1 MIQAAYLHIPFCTHI
16 CHYCDF
22 NKVFLK
28 GQPVAEYLQ
37 AMEQEMKRTVA
48 QFPAE
53 RVQTIFIGG
62 GTPTALDIRQL
73 DFLLENIHR
82 YLPCTVDKVE
92 FTVEANP
99 NELSREKLQCLKDA
113 GVNRLSIGVQ
123 TFNDTLLRRIGR
135 THQTRDVWQAV
146 ETAKAVGFTNI
157 SIDLIYGLPGQ
168 TLEQL
173 QKDLAVAFS
182 LDVPHISAYSLIIE
196 PKTVFYN
203 LMRKGKLSLPSQ
215 DEEAEMYEETMKQMQ
230 QHGYVQYE
238 LSNYARS
245 GFESQHNL
253 TYWNNEYYYGIGA
266 GAHSYMNGIRNVNIG
281 PVKKYIELI
290 EKGQLPYVER
300 HEVNER
306 ERMEEE
312 MFLGLR
318 KIEGVSKQ
326 RFYEKFHRSL
336 NDVFGDVIAKEK
348 ANGLLEETETHVR
361 LTHRGKLL
369 GNVVFEAFLHVS

>member
-22 NKVFLK
+22 NKVFVK

-37 AMEQEMKRTVA
+37 AMEQEMKETVA
-48 QFPAE
+48 QFPTE
-53 RVQTIFIGG
+53 RLQTIFIGG
-62 GTPTALDIRQL
+62 GTPTALTIEQL
-73 DFLLENIHR
+73 DFLFTSIHR
-82 YLPCTVDKVE
+82 SLPFAVDRVE

-99 NELSREKLQCLKDA
+99 NELSREKLQLLKDV

-123 TFNDTLLRRIGR
+123 TFDDTLLRQIGR
-135 THQTRDVWQAV
+135 THQARDVWQAV

-168 TLEQL
+168 TLEQFR
-173 QKDLAVAFS
+173 KDLAVAFS
-182 LDVPHISAYSLIIE
+182 LNVPHISAYSLIIE

-203 LMRKGKLSLPSQ
+203 LMRKGKLFLPSQ

-238 LSNYARS
+238 LSNYART
-245 GFESQHNL
+245 GFESRHNL

-266 GAHSYMNGIRNVNIG
+266 GAHSYVNGIRNVNIG
-281 PVKKYIELI
+281 PVKKYIEHI
-290 EKGQLPYVER
+290 EKGQLPYVEQ

-336 NDVFGDVIAKEK
+336 NDVFGDVIAKQT
-348 ANGLLEETETHVR
+348 ANGLLEETETHLR